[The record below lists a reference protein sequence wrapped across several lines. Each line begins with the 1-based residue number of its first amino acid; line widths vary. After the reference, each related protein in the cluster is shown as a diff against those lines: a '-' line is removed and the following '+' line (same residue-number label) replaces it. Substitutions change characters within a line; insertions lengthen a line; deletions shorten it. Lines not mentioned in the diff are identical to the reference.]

1 MDSKRKR
8 SFLNPKSFIAST
20 GFAAF
25 HSHEYRLFWV
35 AAACSNI
42 GMWALVYGRLWLM
55 HSLTDSTLMVG
66 LVSTATLGP
75 VLIFA
80 VWGGAVAD
88 RVNRLRLVQIT
99 RGMFA
104 FLALLTG
111 LLIAAGLI
119 QPWHIIA
126 ISLATGL
133 LLSFDIP
140 SRSAMLPALLPRQHL
155 ASGIALYSLVFGGAS
170 IVGPVFFAPLVQLWG
185 IEGIFFLIGGS
196 YILTVVALLFMQ
208 SSRHD
213 QQSQS
218 TNLAR
223 GVIEGLKYLR
233 QQRPLMGIVF
243 LGIIVGLFGTSF
255 EALLPAFSD
264 NVLQGGVK
272 TYSRLLLFEGI
283 GGLTATL
290 IIAVLGPRIQPTRY
304 MFLGA
309 VGFGLGLLAL
319 GSNSWLVAAVL
330 MMSLLGGSRVLF
342 GTLSTTMMQTLSSDE
357 FRGRVMSLHEFT
369 WGANALGSI
378 MMGTL
383 AVGVGVSAAVAIG
396 GGMVVV
402 GALLVALWMLRGR
415 PAQISDLDAA
425 IAPPRPLT

>member
-1 MDSKRKR
+1 MDSNNKR
-8 SFLNPKSFIAST
+8 SLLNPKFLIANS

-25 HSHEYRLFWV
+25 HSREYRLFWV

-66 LVSTATLGP
+66 LVNTATLGP

-80 VWGGAVAD
+80 VWGGAIAD
-88 RVNRLRLVQIT
+88 RVNRLKLVQIT

-111 LLIAAGLI
+111 LLIAADLI

-170 IVGPVFFAPLVQLWG
+170 IVGPAFFAPLVQLWG
-185 IEGIFFLIGGS
+185 IEGIFFLIGAS
-196 YILTVVALLFMQ
+196 YVLTVVALLFMQ

-213 QQSQS
+213 QQTQS
-218 TNLAR
+218 KNLSE
-223 GVIEGLKYLR
+223 GVIEGFKYLK
-233 QQRPLMGIVF
+233 QHRPLVGIVL
-243 LGIIVGLFGTSF
+243 LGIIIGLFGTSF
-255 EALLPAFSD
+255 EVLLPAFSD
-264 NVLQGGVK
+264 NVLQGGVN

-283 GGLTATL
+283 GGLSATL
-290 IIAVLGPRIQPTRY
+290 IIAVLGSRIQPARF

-309 VGFGLGLLAL
+309 IAFGLGLLAL
-319 GSNSWLVAAVL
+319 GFSSWLVAAIL
-330 MMSLLGGSRVLF
+330 MMSLLGGSRVFF

-357 FRGRVMSLHEFT
+357 FRGRVMSLQEFT
-369 WGANALGSI
+369 WGASALGSL

-383 AVGVGVSAAVAIG
+383 AEGVGVPATAAIG
-396 GGMVVV
+396 GGVVVV
-402 GALLVALWMLRGR
+402 GALAVALWMFWGR
-415 PAQISDLDAA
+415 SAQVLDPDAA
-425 IAPPRPLT
+425 TAPSTPVT